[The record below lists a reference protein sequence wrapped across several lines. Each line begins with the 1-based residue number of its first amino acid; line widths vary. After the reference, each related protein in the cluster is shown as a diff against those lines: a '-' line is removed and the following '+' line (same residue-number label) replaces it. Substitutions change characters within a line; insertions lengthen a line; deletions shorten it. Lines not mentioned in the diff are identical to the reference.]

1 MKTTNEL
8 QKAIQHLR
16 SLYTYTPRCKAAL
29 TNYAKA
35 LKERNDQRDH
45 INDVINQVSM

>member
-8 QKAIQHLR
+8 QKAISDKR
-16 SLYTYTPRCKAAL
+16 AIYTYTPRCKAAL
-29 TNYAKA
+29 TSYANA